1 MARRLKH
8 WAMMHWAL
16 RHNLN
21 CSAHEPTPMPHRETG
36 FDAISMRGVANAWIR
51 DVHVVNMDYGIQVR
65 VGP

>member
-1 MARRLKH
+1 
-8 WAMMHWAL
+8 MMHWAL

-21 CSAHEPTPMPHRETG
+21 RSAHESTHRETG